1 MDTEKLKVNIKRF
14 FSNPNT
20 LTFLLVIALI
30 VVVYFAYSYLV
41 NRATQPATIPYA
53 LEKMTSKTEITQD
66 KVGTVKISGT
76 FITASGS
83 GLIQSSMNVIGKYVA
98 EGYQIPEKS
107 FFYQEQLVDEKTAEK
122 TTISDAPDGYTVFD
136 LDVDFHSTYGCSI
149 MPGNYIDLYF
159 KATDDEGYVMFGK
172 FIESLKVTKVVDK
185 DGNDVFTYTDDT
197 KQPKPTKMYFIV
209 PREYNEL
216 LRQAFLISSN
226 NIEIIPVPRNAGYSE
241 NPKETSIA
249 NEEIENFILSK
260 AVYVAN

>member
-1 MDTEKLKVNIKRF
+1 MDKENIKVNIKRF

-30 VVVYFAYSYLV
+30 VAVYFVYSYLV
-41 NRATQPATIPYA
+41 NRAVQPASIPYA
-53 LEKMTSKTEITQD
+53 VQKISSKKEITND
-66 KVGTVKISGT
+66 MVSNVKISGT
-76 FITASGS
+76 FITQTGR
-83 GLIQSSMNVIGKYVA
+83 GLIQNSRSLYGKYVA

-107 FFYQEQLVDEKTAEK
+107 FFYTEQLVDEKTAEK
-122 TTISDAPDGYTVFD
+122 TPVTDAPDGYTVFD

-159 KATDDEGYVMFGK
+159 KAVDDEGYVMFGK
-172 FIESLKVTKVVDK
+172 FVESLKVTKVVDK
-185 DGNDVFTYTDDT
+185 DGNDVFALDDDT
-197 KQPKPTKMYFIV
+197 KLPKPAKLYFIV

-216 LRQAFLISSN
+216 LRKALLISSN

-241 NPKETSIA
+241 NPKETQIV

-260 AVYVAN
+260 SVYIAG